1 VAPATPG
8 ANQNQETTMKVIC
21 EIQEVEGEG
30 LLALIGQRVTLFCAV
45 YIYTGTLIGVN
56 DKCVKLKDASV
67 VYETGPFNSPDWKD
81 NQPLPQDWYVS
92 TSLIE
97 SFGVLK

>member
-1 VAPATPG
+1 
-8 ANQNQETTMKVIC
+8 MKMLC
-21 EIQEVEGEG
+21 EIQEIEGEG

-56 DKCVKLKDASV
+56 EKCVKLKNAAI
-67 VYETGPFNSPDWKD
+67 VYETGSFDSASWKD
-81 NQPLPQDWYVS
+81 AQSLPGEWYVS
-92 TSLIE
+92 TEAIE